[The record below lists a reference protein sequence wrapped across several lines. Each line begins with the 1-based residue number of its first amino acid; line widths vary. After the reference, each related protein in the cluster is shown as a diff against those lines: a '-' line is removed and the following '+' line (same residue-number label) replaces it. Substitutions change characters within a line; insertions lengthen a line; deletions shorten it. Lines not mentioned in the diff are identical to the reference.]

1 VLQQAQH
8 DVSRPLLALVPDQQV
23 EGFLPLLRLLRVDVR
38 ETAGQAVDD
47 GSGVLGGHV
56 VVLPRAWRVAPSF
69 HHYETE
75 VTLGL
80 TRGCGSSVAVPGALS
95 DRDATALEGVVLAHS
110 PTNR

>member
-1 VLQQAQH
+1 M
-8 DVSRPLLALVPDQQV
+8 
-23 EGFLPLLRLLRVDVR
+23 
-38 ETAGQAVDD
+38 
-47 GSGVLGGHV
+47 
-56 VVLPRAWRVAPSF
+56 APSF

-95 DRDATALEGVVLAHS
+95 DRDATALEGVVLAQS